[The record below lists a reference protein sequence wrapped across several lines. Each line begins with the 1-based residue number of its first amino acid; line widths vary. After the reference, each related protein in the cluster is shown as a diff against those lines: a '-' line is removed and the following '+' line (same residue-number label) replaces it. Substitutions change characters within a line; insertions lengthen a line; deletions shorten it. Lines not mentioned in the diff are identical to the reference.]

1 MGKSTVIRGSEKSVR
16 KRKGTTKTE
25 GRTFLD
31 TKEGVRGK
39 GGSDGV
45 EKRGSDI
52 SVKERAGL
60 TWDRER
66 ERDRVLQSRCLSERT
81 EKVVSVGLARVARGE
96 GRNKESRREK
106 EQTGESRARGGETR
120 NSMLGP
126 DGSER
131 DGISQPEECLS
142 RQRRSS
148 ETGLVQSSQI
158 SPWEGDFLLAVRVLS
173 VGLTPS
179 RSFGSLF
186 LPVISL
192 FPTPPPHPSP
202 RPPPRSIVSPRACS
216 SSPSRIDVYPR
227 GESVRVRKK
236 ER

>member
-1 MGKSTVIRGSEKSVR
+1 MGKSAVIRASEKSVR
-16 KRKGTTKTE
+16 KRKERRRQKVE
-25 GRTFLD
+25 RFL
-31 TKEGVRGK
+31 TRKRESGER
-39 GGSDGV
+39 GSDGV

-66 ERDRVLQSRCLSERT
+66 ERQSATVTMSLGADGEGGIGGSRAGCQ
-81 EKVVSVGLARVARGE
+81 GE
-96 GRNKESRREK
+96 GRNKESQREK

-158 SPWEGDFLLAVRVLS
+158 SPWEGDFLFAVRVLS
-173 VGLTPS
+173 RWALRRRAHS
-179 RSFGSLF
+179 ALCFYL
-186 LPVISL
+186 L
-192 FPTPPPHPSP
+192 FPFFLLPLRTLHPVLHP
-202 RPPPRSIVSPRACS
+202 VRLCHLVRAHLRPP
-216 SSPSRIDVYPR
+216 
-227 GESVRVRKK
+227 G
-236 ER
+236 

>member
-1 MGKSTVIRGSEKSVR
+1 M
-16 KRKGTTKTE
+16 
-25 GRTFLD
+25 
-31 TKEGVRGK
+31 
-39 GGSDGV
+39 

-81 EKVVSVGLARVARGE
+81 EKVVSVGLARVARGKAGIKRVGE
-96 GRNKESRREK
+96 RRSKRGSLVREEEK
-106 EQTGESRARGGETR
+106 RETR
-120 NSMLGP
+120 MLGP

-158 SPWEGDFLLAVRVLS
+158 SPWEGDFLFAVRVLS
-173 VGLTPS
+173 RWALRRRAHS
-179 RSFGSLF
+179 ALCFHL
-186 LPVISL
+186 L
-192 FPTPPPHPSP
+192 FPFFLLPLRTLHPVLRPVRSCHLVRARLHPP
-202 RPPPRSIVSPRACS
+202 
-216 SSPSRIDVYPR
+216 
-227 GESVRVRKK
+227 G
-236 ER
+236 

>member
-1 MGKSTVIRGSEKSVR
+1 M
-16 KRKGTTKTE
+16 
-25 GRTFLD
+25 
-31 TKEGVRGK
+31 
-39 GGSDGV
+39 

-81 EKVVSVGLARVARGE
+81 EKVVSVGLARGLPGGKAGIKRVGERRSKRG
-96 GRNKESRREK
+96 SLVREEEK
-106 EQTGESRARGGETR
+106 RETR
-120 NSMLGP
+120 MLGP

-158 SPWEGDFLLAVRVLS
+158 SPWEGDFLFAVRVLS
-173 VGLTPS
+173 RWALRRRAHS
-179 RSFGSLF
+179 ALCFHL
-186 LPVISL
+186 L
-192 FPTPPPHPSP
+192 FPFFLLPLRTLHPC
-202 RPPPRSIVSPRACS
+202 PPPRSIVSPRACS

>member
-1 MGKSTVIRGSEKSVR
+1 M
-16 KRKGTTKTE
+16 
-25 GRTFLD
+25 
-31 TKEGVRGK
+31 
-39 GGSDGV
+39 

-158 SPWEGDFLLAVRVLS
+158 SPWEGDFLFAVRVLS
-173 VGLTPS
+173 RWALRRRAHS
-179 RSFGSLF
+179 ALCFYL
-186 LPVISL
+186 L
-192 FPTPPPHPSP
+192 FPFFLLPLRTLHPVLRPVRLCHLVRAHLHPP
-202 RPPPRSIVSPRACS
+202 
-216 SSPSRIDVYPR
+216 
-227 GESVRVRKK
+227 G
-236 ER
+236 